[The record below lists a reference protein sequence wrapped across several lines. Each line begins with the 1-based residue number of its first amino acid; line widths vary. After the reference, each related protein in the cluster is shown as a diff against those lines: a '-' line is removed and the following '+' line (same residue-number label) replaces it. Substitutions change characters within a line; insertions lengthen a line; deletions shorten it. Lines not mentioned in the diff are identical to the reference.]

1 MLANSQRDMTAE
13 KAARLLREQPEVH
26 YTIKSDK

>member
-1 MLANSQRDMTAE
+1 MLANSQRDMTPE

-26 YTIKSDK
+26 YTLEEK